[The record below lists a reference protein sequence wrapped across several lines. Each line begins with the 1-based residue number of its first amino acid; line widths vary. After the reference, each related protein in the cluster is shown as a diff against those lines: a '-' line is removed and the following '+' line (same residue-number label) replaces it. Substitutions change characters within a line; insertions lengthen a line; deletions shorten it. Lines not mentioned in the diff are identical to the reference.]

1 MIHLADSQR
10 SRNTAP
16 FLSKVGG
23 DRSTHVYG
31 TASALALRA
40 FTGAANYL
48 TILQGSQLSMVQH
61 HVGSRT
67 VPLQCA
73 CWCLNPAIGFIKS
86 ISPITVGAAYL
97 TAVDLGG
104 SRVCCTTVLRVV
116 CASFTDQHLDG
127 CHAARD
133 PALRPW
139 ENFPL
144 SVVYRTPPARRWS
157 WSPRRGVWTVWCL
170 GMQAIRLSLGTP
182 GRFIAGWR
190 LA

>member
-1 MIHLADSQR
+1 MIHLTDSQR

-67 VPLQCA
+67 VPLPMRVLVFQPRHWLHKEHLTDHRGSC
-73 CWCLNPAIGFIKS
+73 
-86 ISPITVGAAYL
+86 IS
-97 TAVDLGG
+97 D
-104 SRVCCTTVLRVV
+104 
-116 CASFTDQHLDG
+116 
-127 CHAARD
+127 
-133 PALRPW
+133 
-139 ENFPL
+139 
-144 SVVYRTPPARRWS
+144 RR
-157 WSPRRGVWTVWCL
+157 
-170 GMQAIRLSLGTP
+170 
-182 GRFIAGWR
+182 
-190 LA
+190 